1 MTRIKLC
8 GLMDASD
15 IECANTLMP
24 DYIGFVFYSKSRR
37 YVEKEAAAE
46 LKKNLK
52 DGIKAVGVFVDEK
65 PETAAGYAEEGVIDI
80 IQLHGHED
88 SAYIEEIRKLTDKP
102 VIQAFR
108 IDSADSLKAVVKS
121 TADHILLDS
130 GAGTGET
137 FDWSLLKMT
146 DRPYFL
152 AGGLTP
158 ENVREAVRSL
168 DPFAV
173 DVSSGIE
180 TDGKKDHEKMKA
192 FTEAVRSKA

>member
-8 GLMDASD
+8 GLMEESD
-15 IECANTLMP
+15 IDCANTLMP
-24 DYIGFVFYSKSRR
+24 DYIGFVFYSKSKR
-37 YVEKEAAAE
+37 YVDKATAGK
-46 LKKNLK
+46 LRKK
-52 DGIKAVGVFVDEK
+52 V
-65 PETAAGYAEEGVIDI
+65 AGYADEGMIDI

-88 SAYIEEIRKLTDKP
+88 DSYIEELRTLTDKP

-108 IDSADSLKAVVKS
+108 IDSEHSLEAAVKS

-137 FDWSLLKMT
+137 FDWSLLKKI

-158 ENVREAVRSL
+158 ENVNEAVKTL

-180 TDGKKDHEKMKA
+180 TGGKKDHEKMKT
-192 FTEAVRSKA
+192 FTEAVRSEA

>member
-8 GLMDASD
+8 GLMEESD
-15 IECANTLMP
+15 IDCANTLMP
-24 DYIGFVFYSKSRR
+24 DYIGFVFYSKSKR
-37 YVEKEAAAE
+37 YVDKATAGK
-46 LKKNLK
+46 LRKNLK
-52 DGIKAVGVFVDEK
+52 DGIRAVGVFVDEK
-65 PETAAGYAEEGVIDI
+65 PEIVAGYADEGMIDI

-88 SAYIEEIRKLTDKP
+88 DSYIEELRTLTDKP

-108 IDSADSLKAVVKS
+108 IDSEHSLEAAVKS

-137 FDWSLLKMT
+137 FDWSLLKKI

-158 ENVREAVRSL
+158 ENVNEAVKTL

-180 TDGKKDHEKMKA
+180 TGGKKDHEKMKT
-192 FTEAVRSKA
+192 FTEAVRSEA

>member
-8 GLMDASD
+8 GMMNAAD

-37 YVEKEAAAE
+37 YVEKAAAKE
-46 LKKNLK
+46 LRKNLK

-65 PETAAGYAEEGVIDI
+65 PETAAGYAEEGIIDI

-88 SAYIEEIRKLTDKP
+88 TTYIEELRKLTDKP
-102 VIQAFR
+102 LIQAFR
-108 IDSADSLKAVVKS
+108 IDSANSLKAAAKS
-121 TADHILLDS
+121 GADHILLDS

-137 FDWSLLKMT
+137 FDWSLLKKT

-158 ENVREAVRSL
+158 DNVGEAVRRL

-180 TDGKKDHEKMKA
+180 TAGKKDHEKMKA
-192 FTEAVRSKA
+192 FMEAVRSIA